1 MSDVYEN
8 CPAFENDKFLLRFS
22 QLDDAGDL
30 VSVYSDKNA
39 LPFFNSDNCHGDNF
53 YYPNEDRMRQAIK
66 FWLSSYSSKW
76 FVRWT
81 IIDKEK
87 HEAIGTIEVFHRSAN
102 DDFNHVGVLRLD
114 LKSEYETSEEI
125 FTIMNLIVPPTFD
138 LFECEEIITKVPVYA
153 VERIEAMKRV
163 GFKKSTK
170 LLVGTMDGYAY
181 KDYWTIN
188 RGVSISSSI
197 SDTASSISPSRY
209 LLFICRLL
217 ISAPDNKTHCSL
229 SRHSAFHFRFLPLPG
244 I

>member
-22 QLDDAGDL
+22 QLDDAEDL

-102 DDFNHVGVLRLD
+102 ANFNHVGVLRLD

-163 GFKKSTK
+163 GFKMSTK

-188 RGVSISSSI
+188 RGVYI
-197 SDTASSISPSRY
+197 
-209 LLFICRLL
+209 
-217 ISAPDNKTHCSL
+217 
-229 SRHSAFHFRFLPLPG
+229 PLDDLEA
-244 I
+244 IE

>member
-22 QLDDAGDL
+22 QLDDAEDL

-102 DDFNHVGVLRLD
+102 DNFNHVGVLRLD

-170 LLVGTMDGYAY
+170 LLVGL
-181 KDYWTIN
+181 
-188 RGVSISSSI
+188 S
-197 SDTASSISPSRY
+197 
-209 LLFICRLL
+209 L
-217 ISAPDNKTHCSL
+217 IH
-229 SRHSAFHFRFLPLPG
+229 

>member
-22 QLDDAGDL
+22 QLDDAEDL

-102 DDFNHVGVLRLD
+102 DNFNHVGVGCLMMHLRLIQTPRF
-114 LKSEYETSEEI
+114 LLFTFTS
-125 FTIMNLIVPPTFD
+125 MRM
-138 LFECEEIITKVPVYA
+138 A
-153 VERIEAMKRV
+153 
-163 GFKKSTK
+163 K
-170 LLVGTMDGYAY
+170 LLFMIQKRKSFLIQQHTVMQEQQ
-181 KDYWTIN
+181 
-188 RGVSISSSI
+188 
-197 SDTASSISPSRY
+197 P
-209 LLFICRLL
+209 FIGLTVHKFIGALLL
-217 ISAPDNKTHCSL
+217 IPKDL
-229 SRHSAFHFRFLPLPG
+229 
-244 I
+244 